1 MYAKKEQN
9 GNVAMI
15 SDIVRNFTTI
25 YFFLSN
31 CQTPVSIKIINKSE
45 QIMGWGESRLLR
57 IEFGGVLERFCVVVV
72 KNVASFSRKS
82 AANR

>member
-25 YFFLSN
+25 FFKIYPELARDG
-31 CQTPVSIKIINKSE
+31 SIGFFAKWQNIYNTDK
-45 QIMGWGESRLLR
+45 LL
-57 IEFGGVLERFCVVVV
+57 VVY
-72 KNVASFSRKS
+72 
-82 AANR
+82 

>member
-25 YFFLSN
+25 FFKIYPELARDG
-31 CQTPVSIKIINKSE
+31 SIVFFAKWQNIYNTNK
-45 QIMGWGESRLLR
+45 LL
-57 IEFGGVLERFCVVVV
+57 VVY
-72 KNVASFSRKS
+72 
-82 AANR
+82 